1 MASPFPILTR
11 ILLPALIA
19 LAAGPCPAQTDP
31 PALAVLPIAGSFRT
45 GAGPVRGAALERK
58 GDQVYLVPGGPAKA
72 ARPPADSSA
81 LGERIYQRVAAAFF
95 RTRRFRV
102 LERAQLRAVIREE
115 AFGQEGLVDDA
126 SAARLGRLVGARL
139 VAVGSYTGTLSRKET
154 VRTGLFGGRTEEVSH
169 TGQLELDL
177 RLVDAE
183 TGALGELLAIRAQ
196 AVDPDAARAFEAL
209 LADFT
214 ARLEREVDRRYPLA
228 GCVVKALSDT
238 EALVD
243 LGLKQGV
250 AAGDLFVILA
260 QGPDQ
265 IHPVTGR
272 PVKGGRRS
280 LGQARI
286 VLVGEDSA
294 TVESTGGPL
303 PWQPGQI
310 VERQVP

>member
-1 MASPFPILTR
+1 MASPLPSLTR
-11 ILLPALIA
+11 ILLLALIT

-31 PALAVLPIAGSFRT
+31 PALALLPLAGSFRT
-45 GAGPVRGAALERK
+45 GAGQPRGATLTRK
-58 GDQVYLVPGGPAKA
+58 GDQIYLVPGGSGPA
-72 ARPPADSSA
+72 ARPPGEGSA

-126 SAARLGRLVGARL
+126 SAARMGRLVGAKL

-154 VRTGLFGGRTEEVSH
+154 VRTGLFGGRTEEISH

-183 TGALGELLAIRAQ
+183 TGALGELLAIKAQ

-214 ARLEREVDRRYPLA
+214 TRLEREVGRRYPLA

-250 AAGDLFVILA
+250 AAGDLFTVLS
-260 QGPDQ
+260 QGSDE

-272 PVKGGRRS
+272 PVKGQRRV

-294 TVESTGGPL
+294 TVLSTGGPV
-303 PWQPGQI
+303 PWQPGQV
-310 VERQVP
+310 VERQAP